1 MYLSSIYQHSAR
13 QLRPKNLASASSGM
27 IFAGMILAWFFSA
40 AFTSALAATTP
51 SSVPAV
57 TRLTDVVIV
66 GAGLSGLTAA
76 HELQGSGLSYKILEL
91 APIIGGRVKTVEYS
105 RPGKN
110 KAMTTVSADA
120 GMEEYWESNPA
131 VALIRKLK
139 LPIRTDH
146 AVSSI
151 VIGGKLYSLG
161 GKNPLDHMHRLFN
174 GSELASLTRFKA
186 EIASM
191 TQGLKPGGGIPTALQ
206 HLVNVSFADWVK
218 TRKLSA
224 KLEDWIRITLECEIG
239 TGWDRISAIDG
250 LAEFH
255 IFLGKD
261 NASYGETSYR
271 VVGGN
276 VKFVNALADAVGREN
291 IATNKRVIRIA
302 RDPIKGTSRV
312 TYLST
317 DTNQN
322 SEIEAKH
329 VIVTVPLY
337 RMMEIQFE
345 PALSQHK
352 RDAIAALGWGSYF
365 KVHVILP
372 RSAERFWTVR
382 GRSMLPVLSDSD
394 LGVIYDGNPD
404 DGTEGSGGAPRILSL
419 LIGGDRAERF
429 NFTPL
434 DKAREEI
441 KSAFDKLWPGL
452 SRSIVDM
459 EFYRYHPRA
468 IAAWPVGRS
477 RFDQMSDEIRT
488 PENNVYLAG
497 DHTESSHSDG
507 AVNSATRA
515 VRQILKAK
523 TTSTTTINDTIK
535 AIINRGKTDHGP
547 RNKKI

>member
-1 MYLSSIYQHSAR
+1 MYLSSLGQHSTR
-13 QLRPKNLASASSGM
+13 QSRLKNLASASFGM
-27 IFAGMILAWFFSA
+27 IFAWFFCA
-40 AFTSALAATTP
+40 AFTSAFAATTP

-76 HELQGSGLSYKILEL
+76 HELQGTGLSYQVLEL

-110 KAMTTVSADA
+110 KSMVTVSADA

-131 VALIRKLK
+131 VALIRKFK
-139 LPIRTDH
+139 LPIQTDH

-186 EIASM
+186 EIANM
-191 TQGLKPGGGIPTALQ
+191 TQGLKSGGGIPTALQ
-206 HLVNVSFADWVK
+206 HLVHVSFADWVK
-218 TRKLSA
+218 AHKLSA

-255 IFLGKD
+255 IFVGNRETKQ
-261 NASYGETSYR
+261 GETSYR

-276 VKFVNALADAVGREN
+276 VKFVNALADSVGREN
-291 IATNKRVIRIA
+291 IATNKRVLRIA
-302 RDPIKGTSRV
+302 RDPVKGTSRV

-345 PALSQHK
+345 PALSQPK

-365 KVHVILP
+365 KVHVMLP

-404 DGTEGSGGAPRILSL
+404 DIGEGMRKTGDTPRILSL

-434 DKAREEI
+434 DQARAEI
-441 KSAFDKLWPGL
+441 KSAFEKLWPGV

-507 AVNSATRA
+507 AVNSAMRA
-515 VRQILKAK
+515 VSQILKSK
-523 TTSTTTINDTIK
+523 TTS
-535 AIINRGKTDHGP
+535 IITPIITPIIRGRTDDGP